1 MPKHYAKSGIRLP
14 VFLPLL
20 ALLLSALPPVFSQE
34 SEDAPDPGTEIIID
48 EEIIVTDEDELE
60 TILKE
65 MLGEMLDKEEDA
77 DDEMAASDEDEDE
90 ETGDSGEMALQQTP
104 GKPGPGSSL
113 VNNEY
118 YLWSVRLTEQ
128 AQFAYEEGDYDA
140 SASFSAQAAE
150 YARLSDQYVMM
161 RLAENT
167 FAKAHSR
174 YTWAGSVNAAK
185 RYPDEY
191 AEAGDHY
198 NQALDAR
205 KVEDWETVQTGSET
219 VLELLAGVQGA
230 GGERGPSGSSQ
241 GTLPAQYT
249 VRRWHNSGDCFS
261 AIAGWSWVY
270 GDPYQWRVLYE
281 ANKSKIPDPDNPHL
295 ILPGTVLDIPS
306 LKGETRK
313 GMWDPGSR

>member
-1 MPKHYAKSGIRLP
+1 MQKHYAQSGSRLS
-14 VFLPLL
+14 VFLPLA
-20 ALLLSALPPVFSQE
+20 ALFFSVLPPVFSQE
-34 SEDAPDPGTEIIID
+34 SNGAPAPGEEEIIID
-48 EEIIVTDEDELE
+48 EEIIVTDEEDLE
-60 TILKE
+60 KILKE
-65 MLGEMLDKEEDA
+65 VLGEMFDKQQDA
-77 DDEMAASDEDEDE
+77 DE
-90 ETGDSGEMALQQTP
+90 ETAVLDEEDNAGETALRQAP
-104 GKPGPGSSL
+104 GEPGPGGSL

-118 YLWSVRLTEQ
+118 YMWSVRLTEQ
-128 AQFAYEEGDYDA
+128 ARIAYEEGDYDA

-191 AEAGDHY
+191 AEAGDYY

-205 KVEDWETVQTGSET
+205 KTEDWETVQKGSET
-219 VLELLAGVQGA
+219 VLELLAGVRGP
-230 GGERGPSGSSQ
+230 GGQQGPSGPPPPK

-261 AIAGWSWVY
+261 TIAGWSWVY

-281 ANKSKIPDPDNPHL
+281 ANKNKIPDPDNPHL